1 MPVGNRLLF
10 SHDRQ
15 GKTRKILALS
25 FCAGS
30 IPPLLWFTQS
40 VRLSPLRNPPL
51 KFGCDPALSGVCGM
65 SACLTTLVA
74 AVLHDAVED
83 TGTTPAGVEALFGAE
98 VTDDKSLPDRSQT
111 GSAGL
116 MISGSEKSILY
127 TAYCS

>member
-30 IPPLLWFTQS
+30 IPPLLW
-40 VRLSPLRNPPL
+40 
-51 KFGCDPALSGVCGM
+51 
-65 SACLTTLVA
+65 
-74 AVLHDAVED
+74 LHDTVED
-83 TGTTPAGVEALFGAE
+83 IGTTPAEVEALFGAE